1 MKNNNQKSIKELV
14 YSYPT
19 QNEMGFTEAELDD
32 LLTNFPNLSLEK
44 FNEELGVITCQMNE
58 KGECIIYRH
67 DVLKGLHFSLTN
79 DVQGLIDFD

>member
-1 MKNNNQKSIKELV
+1 MKNNKQKSIKELV

-19 QNEMGFTEAELDD
+19 QHKMGFTEAELDD

-44 FNEELGVITCQMNE
+44 FNKELGVITCMVNE
-58 KGECIIYRH
+58 KGECIIYKH

-79 DVQGLIDFD
+79 DRRRLIDFD

>member
-1 MKNNNQKSIKELV
+1 MKNNNQKSIRELV

-19 QNEMGFTEAELDD
+19 QDEMGFTEAELVD

-44 FNEELGVITCQMNE
+44 FNEELGVITCMMNE
-58 KGECIIYRH
+58 KGECIIYKH

-79 DVQGLIDFD
+79 DVQRLIDFD

>member
-1 MKNNNQKSIKELV
+1 MKNNNQKSVRELV

-19 QNEMGFTEAELDD
+19 QDEMGFTEAELDD
-32 LLTNFPNLSLEK
+32 LLTNFPNLCLEN
-44 FNEELGVITCQMNE
+44 FNEELGVITCPMNE